1 MECIL
6 KCMDGIKV
14 KDFCAGA
21 CVSEKKVVPL
31 YPNFKFSKTMKQT
44 LLLSFLL
51 VVLGVSAQTKDW
63 AQFERY
69 ESKNE
74 ALTKRPAVVFMGNS
88 ITDCWADTV
97 PAFFVDNNFVGR
109 GISGQVS
116 SQMLVRFQEDV
127 INLQPKVVVICCGT
141 NDIAQNNGYISLEH
155 ILHNIKS
162 MCELARA
169 NKIKPVVCS
178 TLPAKRFKWRP
189 DMKPADDIIRLNEM
203 IQAYTKANKIPY
215 VDYHSALKDEENG
228 LPIKYSKDGVHP
240 NAQGYAVMESVIM
253 PILKKVL

>member
-1 MECIL
+1 MKKL
-6 KCMDGIKV
+6 V
-14 KDFCAGA
+14 L
-21 CVSEKKVVPL
+21 VS
-31 YPNFKFSKTMKQT
+31 
-44 LLLSFLL
+44 LLLVAVGLF
-51 VVLGVSAQTKDW
+51 AETKDW

-69 ESKNE
+69 ESKNK
-74 ALTKRPAVVFMGNS
+74 ALVERPDVVFMGNS

-97 PAFFVDNNFVGR
+97 PAFFANNNFVGR

-127 INLQPKVVVICCGT
+127 INLHPKVVVICCGT

-155 ILHNIKS
+155 ILMNIKS

-169 NKIKPVVCS
+169 NKIKPIVCS
-178 TLPAKRFKWRP
+178 TLPAKGFKWRP
-189 DMKPADDIIRLNEM
+189 EMKPANDIIRLNEM
-203 IQAYTKANKIPY
+203 IKEYAKENKIPY

-228 LPIKYSKDGVHP
+228 LPLKYSKDGVHP
-240 NAQGYAVMESVIM
+240 NAQGYAVMEGVIM

>member
-1 MECIL
+1 M
-6 KCMDGIKV
+6 
-14 KDFCAGA
+14 
-21 CVSEKKVVPL
+21 KK
-31 YPNFKFSKTMKQT
+31 M
-44 LLLSFLL
+44 LLLP
-51 VVLGVSAQTKDW
+51 VLFIALSLSAQQNDW
-63 AQFERY
+63 AQFYRY
-69 ESKNE
+69 EGKNDS
-74 ALTKRPAVVFMGNS
+74 LTTRPDVVFMGNS

-97 PAFFVDNNFVGR
+97 PAFFAENNFVGR

-141 NDIAQNNGYISLEH
+141 NDIAQNNGYMSLEH

-162 MCELARA
+162 MCQLARA

-178 TLPAKRFKWRP
+178 TLPAKGFKWRP
-189 DMKPADDIIRLNEM
+189 EMRPANDILKLNEM
-203 IQAYTKANKIPY
+203 IKAYAQENKIPY

-228 LPIKYSKDGVHP
+228 LPKKYSKDGVHP
-240 NAQGYAVMESVIM
+240 NAQGYAVMESVIL

>member
-1 MECIL
+1 MKKL
-6 KCMDGIKV
+6 V
-14 KDFCAGA
+14 L
-21 CVSEKKVVPL
+21 VS
-31 YPNFKFSKTMKQT
+31 
-44 LLLSFLL
+44 LLLVAVGLF
-51 VVLGVSAQTKDW
+51 AETKDW

-69 ESKNE
+69 ESKNK
-74 ALTKRPAVVFMGNS
+74 ALVERPDVVFMGNS

-97 PAFFVDNNFVGR
+97 PAFFADNNFVGR

-127 INLQPKVVVICCGT
+127 INLHPKVVVICCGT

-155 ILHNIKS
+155 ILQNIKS

-169 NKIKPVVCS
+169 NKIKPIVCS
-178 TLPAKRFKWRP
+178 TLPAKGFKWRP
-189 DMKPADDIIRLNEM
+189 EMKPANDIIHLNEM
-203 IQAYTKANKIPY
+203 IKEYAKENKIPY

-228 LPIKYSKDGVHP
+228 LPLKYSKDGVHP
-240 NAQGYAVMESVIM
+240 NAQGYAVMEGVIM

>member
-1 MECIL
+1 
-6 KCMDGIKV
+6 
-14 KDFCAGA
+14 
-21 CVSEKKVVPL
+21 
-31 YPNFKFSKTMKQT
+31 MKQIV
-44 LLLSFLL
+44 LLSFLF
-51 VVLGVSAQTKDW
+51 VALGVSAQTKDW

-97 PAFFVDNNFVGR
+97 PAFFADNNFVGR

-162 MCELARA
+162 MCELARV

-178 TLPAKRFKWRP
+178 TLPAKGFKWRP
-189 DMKPADDIIRLNEM
+189 EMKPAEDIRRLNEM
-203 IQAYTKANKIPY
+203 IKAYAKENKIPY
-215 VDYHSALKDEENG
+215 VDYHSALVDEEGG
-228 LPIKYSKDGVHP
+228 LPVKYSKDGVHP
-240 NAQGYAVMESVIM
+240 NAQGYAVMERVIL
-253 PILKKVL
+253 PVLKKVL

>member
-1 MECIL
+1 M
-6 KCMDGIKV
+6 
-14 KDFCAGA
+14 
-21 CVSEKKVVPL
+21 KKIALFPL
-31 YPNFKFSKTMKQT
+31 LFVAIVTF
-44 LLLSFLL
+44 
-51 VVLGVSAQTKDW
+51 AETKDW

-74 ALTKRPAVVFMGNS
+74 SLTVCPKVVFMGNS

-97 PAFFVDNNFVGR
+97 PAFFADNNFVGR

-127 INLQPKVVVICCGT
+127 ISLQPKVVVICCGT

-155 ILHNIKS
+155 ILQNIKS

-189 DMKPADDIIRLNEM
+189 EMKPADDIIRLNEM
-203 IQAYTKANKIPY
+203 IKEYAKENKIPY

-228 LPIKYSKDGVHP
+228 LPLKYSKDGVHP
-240 NAQGYAVMESVIM
+240 NAQGYAVMERVIM

>member
-1 MECIL
+1 M
-6 KCMDGIKV
+6 
-14 KDFCAGA
+14 
-21 CVSEKKVVPL
+21 KKIALFPL
-31 YPNFKFSKTMKQT
+31 LFVAIVTF
-44 LLLSFLL
+44 
-51 VVLGVSAQTKDW
+51 AETKDW

-74 ALTKRPAVVFMGNS
+74 SLTVHPKVVFMGNS

-97 PAFFVDNNFVGR
+97 PAFFADNNFVGR

-127 INLQPKVVVICCGT
+127 ISLQPKVVVICCGT

-155 ILHNIKS
+155 ILQNIKS

-189 DMKPADDIIRLNEM
+189 EMKPADDIIRLNEM
-203 IQAYTKANKIPY
+203 IKEYAKENKIPY

-228 LPIKYSKDGVHP
+228 LPLKYSKDGVHP
-240 NAQGYAVMESVIM
+240 NAQGYAVMERVIM

>member
-1 MECIL
+1 M
-6 KCMDGIKV
+6 
-14 KDFCAGA
+14 
-21 CVSEKKVVPL
+21 KKI
-31 YPNFKFSKTMKQT
+31 T
-44 LLLSFLL
+44 LLPLL
-51 VVLGVSAQTKDW
+51 FVALGLSAQTKDW
-63 AQFERY
+63 AQFYRY
-69 ESKNE
+69 EDKNDSI
-74 ALTKRPAVVFMGNS
+74 TTRPAVVFMGNS

-97 PAFFVDNNFVGR
+97 PAFFSKNNFVGR

-116 SQMLVRFQEDV
+116 SQMLTRFQEDV

-169 NKIKPVVCS
+169 NKIKPIVCS
-178 TLPAKRFKWRP
+178 TLPAKGFKWRP
-189 DMKPADDIIRLNEM
+189 EMKPANEIIRLNEM
-203 IQAYTKANKIPY
+203 IKAYAKENKIPY

-228 LPIKYSKDGVHP
+228 LPLKYSKDGVHP

>member
-1 MECIL
+1 M
-6 KCMDGIKV
+6 
-14 KDFCAGA
+14 
-21 CVSEKKVVPL
+21 KKI
-31 YPNFKFSKTMKQT
+31 
-44 LLLSFLL
+44 LLLPVLL
-51 VVLGVSAQTKDW
+51 IALTMSAQQKDW
-63 AQFERY
+63 AQFYRY
-69 ESKNE
+69 EGKNDS
-74 ALTKRPAVVFMGNS
+74 LTTRPDVVFMGNS

-97 PAFFVDNNFVGR
+97 PSFFADNNFVGR

-127 INLQPKVVVICCGT
+127 ISLHPKVVVICCGT

-162 MCELARA
+162 MCQLARA

-178 TLPAKRFKWRP
+178 TLPAKGFKWRP
-189 DMKPADDIIRLNEM
+189 EMKPANDIIRLNEM
-203 IQAYTKANKIPY
+203 IKAFAQENKIPY

-228 LPIKYSKDGVHP
+228 LPRKYSKDGVHP

-253 PILKKVL
+253 PVLKKVL

>member
-1 MECIL
+1 M
-6 KCMDGIKV
+6 
-14 KDFCAGA
+14 
-21 CVSEKKVVPL
+21 KKI
-31 YPNFKFSKTMKQT
+31 
-44 LLLSFLL
+44 LLLPVLL
-51 VVLGVSAQTKDW
+51 IALTMSAQQKDW
-63 AQFERY
+63 AQFYRY
-69 ESKNE
+69 EGKNDS
-74 ALTKRPAVVFMGNS
+74 LTTRPDVVFMGNS

-97 PAFFVDNNFVGR
+97 PSFFADNNFVGR

-127 INLQPKVVVICCGT
+127 INLHPKVVVICCGT

-162 MCELARA
+162 MCQLARA

-178 TLPAKRFKWRP
+178 TLPAKGFKWRP
-189 DMKPADDIIRLNEM
+189 EMKPADDIIRLNEM
-203 IQAYTKANKIPY
+203 IKAFAQENKIPY

-228 LPIKYSKDGVHP
+228 LPRKYSKDGVHP

-253 PILKKVL
+253 PVLKKVL

>member
-1 MECIL
+1 M
-6 KCMDGIKV
+6 
-14 KDFCAGA
+14 
-21 CVSEKKVVPL
+21 KKI
-31 YPNFKFSKTMKQT
+31 
-44 LLLSFLL
+44 LLLPVLL
-51 VVLGVSAQTKDW
+51 IALTMSAQQKDW
-63 AQFERY
+63 AQFYRY
-69 ESKNE
+69 EGKNDS
-74 ALTKRPAVVFMGNS
+74 LTTRPDVVFMGNS

-97 PAFFVDNNFVGR
+97 PSFFADNNFVGR

-127 INLQPKVVVICCGT
+127 ISLHPKVVVICCGT

-162 MCELARA
+162 MCQLARA

-178 TLPAKRFKWRP
+178 TLPAKGFKWRP
-189 DMKPADDIIRLNEM
+189 DMKPANDIIRLNEM
-203 IQAYTKANKIPY
+203 IKAYAQENKIPY

-228 LPIKYSKDGVHP
+228 LPRKYSKDGVHP

-253 PILKKVL
+253 PVLKKVL

>member
-1 MECIL
+1 M
-6 KCMDGIKV
+6 
-14 KDFCAGA
+14 
-21 CVSEKKVVPL
+21 KKIIFLPL
-31 YPNFKFSKTMKQT
+31 LFIS
-44 LLLSFLL
+44 
-51 VVLGVSAQTKDW
+51 LGFYAQTKDW

-74 ALTKRPAVVFMGNS
+74 SLTVRPKVVFMGNS
-88 ITDCWADTV
+88 ITDCWVDSV
-97 PAFFVDNNFVGR
+97 PQLFAENNFVGR

-127 INLQPKVVVICCGT
+127 INLRPKVVVICCGT

-155 ILHNIKS
+155 ILQNIKS

-169 NKIKPVVCS
+169 NNIKPIVCS
-178 TLPAKRFKWRP
+178 TLPAKAFKWRP
-189 DMKPADDIIRLNEM
+189 EMKPANDIIALNEM
-203 IQAYTKANKIPY
+203 IKAYAKENKIPY

-228 LPIKYSKDGVHP
+228 LPRKYSKDGVHP

>member
-1 MECIL
+1 MKKIL
-6 KCMDGIKV
+6 L
-14 KDFCAGA
+14 F
-21 CVSEKKVVPL
+21 P
-31 YPNFKFSKTMKQT
+31 
-44 LLLSFLL
+44 
-51 VVLGVSAQTKDW
+51 VLFVALGLFAETKDW
-63 AQFERY
+63 AQFYRY
-69 ESKNE
+69 EGKNDS
-74 ALTKRPAVVFMGNS
+74 LTTRPAVVFMGNS

-97 PAFFVDNNFVGR
+97 PAFFADNNFVGR

-127 INLQPKVVVICCGT
+127 INLHPKVVVICCGT

-155 ILHNIKS
+155 ILQNIKS

-178 TLPAKRFKWRP
+178 TLPSKGFKWRP
-189 DMKPADDIIRLNEM
+189 EIKPANDIIRLNEM
-203 IQAYTKANKIPY
+203 IKAYAKENKIPY

-228 LPIKYSKDGVHP
+228 LPRKYSKDGVHP

-253 PILKKVL
+253 PILKKKL

>member
-1 MECIL
+1 MW
-6 KCMDGIKV
+6 
-14 KDFCAGA
+14 
-21 CVSEKKVVPL
+21 
-31 YPNFKFSKTMKQT
+31 PNFKLPTTMKKIT
-44 LLLSFLL
+44 LLPLL
-51 VVLGVSAQTKDW
+51 FVALGLSAQTKDW
-63 AQFERY
+63 AQFYRY
-69 ESKNE
+69 EDKNDSI
-74 ALTKRPAVVFMGNS
+74 TTRPAVVFMGNS

-97 PAFFVDNNFVGR
+97 PAFFSKNNFVGR

-116 SQMLVRFQEDV
+116 SQMLTRFQEDV

-169 NKIKPVVCS
+169 NKIKPIVCS
-178 TLPAKRFKWRP
+178 TLPAKGFKWRP
-189 DMKPADDIIRLNEM
+189 EMKPANDIIRLNEM
-203 IQAYTKANKIPY
+203 IKAYAKENKIPY

-228 LPIKYSKDGVHP
+228 LPLKYSKDGVHP